1 MATIITAIKSF
12 TTKVLNVAGKCETNE
27 DCVDEYPICKNGN
40 CGKYSTPPIL
50 WNNNLLYLRNTVCIF
65 NVLRPQIQY
74 IFRRMF

>member
-1 MATIITAIKSF
+1 MATIITAIKTF

-50 WNNNLLYLRNTVCIF
+50 LNNN
-65 NVLRPQIQY
+65 VLV
-74 IFRRMF
+74 F

>member
-50 WNNNLLYLRNTVCIF
+50 WNNIILEKYCIHFQCVASSNTKYF
-65 NVLRPQIQY
+65 
-74 IFRRMF
+74 

>member
-1 MATIITAIKSF
+1 MATIITAIKTF

-50 WNNNLLYLRNTVCIF
+50 WNNNTVCIF

>member
-12 TTKVLNVAGKCETNE
+12 TTKVINVAGKCETNE

-50 WNNNLLYLRNTVCIF
+50 LNNNLVF
-65 NVLRPQIQY
+65 
-74 IFRRMF
+74 